1 MDLCDPI
8 MIADYLL
15 ELIIIPKD
23 DEDFSRRLVERKVDI
38 VNNSF

>member
-1 MDLCDPI
+1 MGLCDPV

-15 ELIIIPKD
+15 EFIIIPKD
-23 DEDFSRRLVERKVDI
+23 DEDFSRRLVERKLDI